1 MPSGPVDELF
11 GTLLSALSYS
21 CCPSGATK
29 LSGPPT
35 SGWQIS
41 SSKENPL
48 SGFGKGPKILRAT
61 KIGPSRAFEL
71 NLKLLQADK
80 EGGFVLAPTT
90 VYKEKADAA
99 VTENF
104 QVANVKP
111 SKVKATASKLCEE
124 AGLQKLAS
132 SVRAARG
139 VNLSVF
145 FSAKTHKP
153 EVPFRVIVSEQGTW
167 QRLVGRDADVVG
179 VSTSNTTDESNII
192 LGRAG
197 GNVSPYKAAS
207 PPNPLNAVAP
217 GTRGMLDILGEFP
230 RWKQVLNRQSLC
242 FSLTTSIN
250 YMRSSADPIDFVSE
264 VHNDPDVQRFG
275 RLRFTTRGSNNK
287 YPVED
292 LQTIYHFDNTTY
304 SHFWRYIRN
313 GDLLTLFAY
322 DTGPTLSYKLN
333 QMLSA
338 YGKDK
343 CVVLDDLSDDNV
355 ERNFTYR
362 GQTVHFGKF
371 EILTAVQ
378 SLMTRLYGGPFP

>member
-1 MPSGPVDELF
+1 M
-11 GTLLSALSYS
+11 
-21 CCPSGATK
+21 
-29 LSGPPT
+29 
-35 SGWQIS
+35 
-41 SSKENPL
+41 
-48 SGFGKGPKILRAT
+48 
-61 KIGPSRAFEL
+61 
-71 NLKLLQADK
+71 
-80 EGGFVLAPTT
+80 
-90 VYKEKADAA
+90 
-99 VTENF
+99 
-104 QVANVKP
+104 
-111 SKVKATASKLCEE
+111 
-124 AGLQKLAS
+124 
-132 SVRAARG
+132 
-139 VNLSVF
+139 
-145 FSAKTHKP
+145 
-153 EVPFRVIVSEQGTW
+153 
-167 QRLVGRDADVVG
+167 RDADVVG

-230 RWKQVLNRQSLC
+230 RWKQVLNRRSLC

-304 SHFWRYIRN
+304 SHFWRYVRN

-343 CVVLDDLSDDNV
+343 CVVP
-355 ERNFTYR
+355 R
-362 GQTVHFGKF
+362 
-371 EILTAVQ
+371 
-378 SLMTRLYGGPFP
+378 